1 MKDKPIKETR
11 SEQERLLDEAL
22 AETFPASDP
31 ISVQQVVIVGQ
42 VERPLRGGG
51 GGGGGSGAKTS
62 GAKTSGVK
70 TSGVRPKHRQ
80 DVANRLGIAG
90 SGRISPA

>member
-1 MKDKPIKETR
+1 MKDKPTKETR

-31 ISVQQVVIVGQ
+31 ISMQQIVIVGQ

-51 GGGGGSGAKTS
+51 GGG
-62 GAKTSGVK
+62 SGVK
-70 TSGVRPKHRQ
+70 TSGVKTEHRHRF
-80 DVANRLGIAG
+80 ANRLGVAG
-90 SGRISPA
+90 SGRIRAA